1 MQTNRPDRL
10 PSDLEQAMTAFQVHP
25 SWYEA
30 YWLTP
35 RKQRPPGL
43 IARIF
48 RKASTALR
56 EARWGHRLLRDR
68 SREKWNTTA
77 SEIAG

>member
-1 MQTNRPDRL
+1 MQTKRPGDL
-10 PSDLEQAMTAFQVHP
+10 PWDLEQAMTVFQVHH
-25 SWYEA
+25 SWYED

-35 RKQRPPGL
+35 PKQRPPGL

-48 RKASTALR
+48 RITSTALR
-56 EARWGHRLLRDR
+56 ESRWGHLFRYQ
-68 SREKWNTTA
+68 SRVKWQRTA

>member
-1 MQTNRPDRL
+1 MQTNRSDRL
-10 PSDLEQAMTAFQVHP
+10 PWDLEQAMTAFQVHP
-25 SWYEA
+25 SWYEH

-35 RKQRPPGL
+35 PKQRPPGL

-48 RKASTALR
+48 RKAIPALR
-56 EARWGHRLLRDR
+56 EPQWGFRLLRDR
-68 SREKWNTTA
+68 SNEKWNTTA